1 MSGTRSISRP
11 APATDAPAAGTGL
24 LLCAHG
30 SAGSGETL
38 ALRAAA
44 LGARGGFAD
53 AAGAL
58 LYGRPRLEEIAPSL
72 LGKRVRVVPLFL
84 SAGHTFSALKARLA
98 DLPQPRRFQLCAPL
112 GSHRGLAPGLLEA
125 TCAAAGR
132 RGWPEPG
139 LALVLAAHGSRRGPA
154 SRLATEDLARQIERS
169 GRLGRVACAF
179 LEEPPALDAVLAGI
193 PEKRIVVAGCFAEQG
208 QHACKDVPEL
218 IARSGRQALYL
229 GPIAAAPWSD
239 ALILDSAGQAAH
251 GAVTPSAAFEEQ
263 GPWHSPS

>member
-30 SAGSGETL
+30 SAGSGEKL

-44 LGARGGFAD
+44 LGARGGFTD

-58 LYGRPRLEEIAPSL
+58 LYGRPRLEEAAVRL
-72 LGKRVRVVPLFL
+72 LGDRVRVVPLFL

-98 DLPQPRRFQLCAPL
+98 DLPQPQRFSLCTPL
-112 GSHRGLAPGLLEA
+112 GTHPGLAPALLEA
-125 TCAAAGR
+125 VRAAAR
-132 RGWPEPG
+132 HRGWPERE

-154 SRLATEDLARQIERS
+154 SRQATEHLARQIGES
-169 GRLGRVACAF
+169 GCLGRVACAF
-179 LEEPPALDAVLAGI
+179 LEEPPALDTVLAGL
-193 PEKRIVVAGCFAEQG
+193 PETRIVVAGCFAEEG
-208 QHACKDVPEL
+208 QHACQDVPDL
-218 IARSGRQALYL
+218 IARSGRRALYL

-239 ALILDSAGQAAH
+239 ALILDSAANGARGAH
-251 GAVTPSAAFEEQ
+251 APSAAFEEQ
-263 GPWHSPS
+263 GLWQSPS